1 MPIKRKNI
9 KRRKT
14 QKGGYKYNSSS
25 ILDSLSEEINSSS
38 KSNKNNKKLIQKTR
52 KRHRHKSKK

>member
-38 KSNKNNKKLIQKTR
+38 RSYKNKKSLQKTR
-52 KRHRHKSKK
+52 KRYHHKSKK